1 MSQTHK
7 SMHRV
12 HMDGVM
18 EIWKDRNWEGDGKV
32 RDKRNFS
39 FLTWYAVGD
48 RKLLLFVEGKSERM
62 RDFSLYKFTFM
73 PLLHNV

>member
-18 EIWKDRNWEGDGKV
+18 EKWKDRNWEGDGKV
-32 RDKRNFS
+32 RDKEILVFS
-39 FLTWYAVGD
+39 HGMLWGMGNSFCSL
-48 RKLLLFVEGKSERM
+48 RGKVRE
-62 RDFSLYKFTFM
+62 
-73 PLLHNV
+73 